1 MNESRRVD
9 SLIVSP
15 KYVYEEVADPI
26 FGTQK
31 EVPRKIEEKE
41 RYMRQLAND
50 IVALSSL
57 RDAP

>member
-1 MNESRRVD
+1 
-9 SLIVSP
+9 VSP

-26 FGTQK
+26 FGNQK
-31 EVPRKIEEKE
+31 EVPRRIEEKE

-57 RDAP
+57 QDAP